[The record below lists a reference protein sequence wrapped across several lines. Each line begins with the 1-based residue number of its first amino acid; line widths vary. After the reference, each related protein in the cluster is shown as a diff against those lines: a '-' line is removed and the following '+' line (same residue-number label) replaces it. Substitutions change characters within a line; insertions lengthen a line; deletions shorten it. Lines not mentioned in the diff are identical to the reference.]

1 MRWPIMLYRSPLLI
15 GLKVFF
21 DTFKTL
27 LNVLVDDWRHD
38 KGYDLMALPSKFL
51 GRLQGHFFL

>member
-1 MRWPIMLYRSPLLI
+1 MIYRSPLLI

-27 LNVLVDDWRHD
+27 LKVGNY
-38 KGYDLMALPSKFL
+38 GF
-51 GRLQGHFFL
+51 